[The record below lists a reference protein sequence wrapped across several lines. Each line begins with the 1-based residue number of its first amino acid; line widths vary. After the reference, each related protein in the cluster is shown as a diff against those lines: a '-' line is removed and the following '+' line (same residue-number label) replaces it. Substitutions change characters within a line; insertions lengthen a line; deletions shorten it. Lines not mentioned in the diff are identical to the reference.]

1 VQQMA
6 VIFKCGMYVL
16 VFRACMQNT
25 HVLLSAYATYSVYVC
40 NPLKFV
46 VGLRLGSRLVS
57 GFALELGFCFHF
69 CSLSYL

>member
-1 VQQMA
+1 
-6 VIFKCGMYVL
+6 
-16 VFRACMQNT
+16 MQNT

-69 CSLSYL
+69 CSLSYLWWTNEYSSKAETTS